1 MFGVSPAFVLS
12 LAGTGF
18 SVHDFCAALPHI
30 ARLGFRA
37 YQPEIYAR
45 EALAEWQRGAAL
57 VDRTARD
64 LGLVSTQFVAHFM
77 LEHFAH
83 PDALSPEGGCD
94 DLARVIDIVHRF
106 PACRVLT
113 VPAGPAQIAWDAA
126 WVGSDAAWRRSRGR
140 LVDQIGR
147 YEALVRGA
155 SLRLAFELMPFSLI
169 GGIRRF
175 LGICDELRSTALGLN
190 LDSGH
195 AWACRELL
203 PVLPFEAEGRIF
215 GTHLGDNVSTE
226 NVKRPPG
233 QGSIPWRALLQNLR
247 AAGYEG
253 SFDLEI
259 GCPAAR
265 VDDEYGAGLKYL
277 EGLGVA

>member
-12 LAGTGF
+12 LVGTGF
-18 SVHDFCAALPHI
+18 TVHDFCGALPRI

-37 YQPEIYAR
+37 YQPEIYAAG
-45 EALAEWQRGAAL
+45 ALTEWQRGAAL

-64 LGLVSTQFVAHFM
+64 LGLVPTQLVAHFM
-77 LEHFAH
+77 LEHFAR

-94 DLARVIDIVHRF
+94 DLKRVIDVAQRF
-106 PACRVLT
+106 PACRVVT

-126 WVGSDAAWRRSRGR
+126 WVREDDAWSRVRGR
-140 LVDQIGR
+140 LVERLAR
-147 YEALVRGA
+147 YETLARDAG
-155 SLRLAFELMPFSLI
+155 LRLAFELMPFSII

-175 LGICDELRSTALGLN
+175 LTFCDELRSDTLGLN
-190 LDSGH
+190 LDTGH

-203 PVLPFEAEGRIF
+203 PALPFELDGRIF
-215 GTHLGDNVSTE
+215 GTHLGDNLSTE

-233 QGSIPWRALLQNLR
+233 QGSIPWKALLQNLR
-247 AAGYEG
+247 ASGYEG

-259 GCPAAR
+259 GCPAER
-265 VDDEYGAGLKYL
+265 VDEEYGAGLKYL